1 MASREI
7 ITELD
12 VREFK
17 TLFSGIG
24 NNVIVLKFTADWC
37 NPCKKIKPL
46 VDSWFQKLPSNF
58 VIVELD
64 IDDTVDLYLALKSKK
79 MVNGIPALLAYYQQN
94 SREKE
99 HWFIPSD
106 SVTGANER
114 EVNEFFS
121 RIQIK
126 AATM

>member
-7 ITELD
+7 VTELD
-12 VREFK
+12 VHGFK

-64 IDDTVDLYLALKSKK
+64 IDDTVDLYFALKSKK
-79 MVNGIPALLAYYQQN
+79 MVNGIPALLAYYQEN
-94 SREKE
+94 SRDKE

-106 SVTGANER
+106 SVTGADER
-114 EVNEFFS
+114 QVNDFFS

>member
-7 ITELD
+7 ITDLD
-12 VREFK
+12 VPEFK

-24 NNVIVLKFTADWC
+24 NKVIILKFTADWC

-46 VDSWFQKLPSNF
+46 VDTWFQKLPSNF
-58 VIVELD
+58 IIVELD
-64 IDDTVDLYLALKSKK
+64 IDDTVDLYFALRSKK
-79 MVNGIPALLAYYQQN
+79 MLNGIPVILAYYEPN
-94 SREKE
+94 TREKD

-106 SVTGANER
+106 SVTGADEGQ
-114 EVNEFFS
+114 VNDFFS

>member
-1 MASREI
+1 MTSRDI
-7 ITELD
+7 VTELD
-12 VREFK
+12 IDGFK
-17 TLFSGIG
+17 TLLSGIG
-24 NNVIVLKFTADWC
+24 NNIIVLKFTAGWC
-37 NPCKKIKPL
+37 KPCKKIKPL

-58 VIVELD
+58 IIVELD
-64 IDDTVDLYLALKSKK
+64 IDDTVDLYLTLKSKK
-79 MVNGIPALLAYYQQN
+79 MVNGIPALLAYYEPT

-106 SVTGANER
+106 SVTGADER
-114 EVNEFFS
+114 EVNNFFS